1 MQSRPIVYSIKEAYH
16 VARRTTTCAMIECP
30 FYAFLGP
37 PPNIGMPLFTIVAKK
52 KHHNT
57 IRKIIRILRPI

>member
-37 PPNIGMPLFTIVAKK
+37 RPQYRHAFVYDCCQKEAPQY
-52 KHHNT
+52 NT
-57 IRKIIRILRPI
+57 